1 MTLDRLAEV
10 PRDRGERANDACSQR
25 GRDKHLME
33 LKINPL
39 DNTHTT
45 RTSTVSTFITSLTQG
60 ADYRFG
66 LAHIII

>member
-1 MTLDRLAEV
+1 MTLDGLAEV

-25 GRDKHLME
+25 GRDKRLME

-39 DNTHTT
+39 DNHTT